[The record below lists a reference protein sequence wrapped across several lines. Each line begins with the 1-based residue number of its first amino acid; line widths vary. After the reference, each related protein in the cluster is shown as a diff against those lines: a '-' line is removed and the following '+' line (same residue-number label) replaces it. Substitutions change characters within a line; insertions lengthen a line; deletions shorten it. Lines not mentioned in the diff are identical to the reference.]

1 MEGEK
6 EGKTEGAGKGGGVAS
21 LPGTSTQLLT
31 KDDGSKRA
39 KQGQKT
45 KKRVE
50 KITKGDKVRHCGLK
64 KQS

>member
-6 EGKTEGAGKGGGVAS
+6 EEKTEGAGKGGVAS

-39 KQGQKT
+39 KQDKEW
-45 KKRVE
+45 KR
-50 KITKGDKVRHCGLK
+50 
-64 KQS
+64 